1 MGILARLSLKTF
13 TALALSLT
21 PALFAAGSAEAA
33 KGIRHEV
40 PAGKSSVLTVPAPIE
55 RVSVT
60 DPEIAD
66 VLVIS
71 ATELQINGKKL
82 GSTSLIIWDKQKNK
96 TFFDIEVVVDIS
108 ELKDQ
113 IKEVAPGDEII
124 FRMLSPDTLVVSG
137 KVSTEER
144 KTKIHN
150 LLLGFGRDITE
161 MVVYNLQGGTVVE
174 TRDTGGIEEGK
185 GYKFVMLLEIS
196 DPVQVL
202 LQITVAAID
211 RNATKSLGINVF
223 YIGREVAMFSSV
235 GSSAPFNVLKDFVSG
250 SRFGPGTD
258 SESTF
263 QNNPNFGVIHAP
275 SGTAW
280 LLKALAGKGL
290 AKILAEPNLIVKSGS
305 S

>member
-1 MGILARLSLKTF
+1 
-13 TALALSLT
+13 
-21 PALFAAGSAEAA
+21 
-33 KGIRHEV
+33 
-40 PAGKSSVLTVPAPIE
+40 
-55 RVSVT
+55 
-60 DPEIAD
+60 
-66 VLVIS
+66 
-71 ATELQINGKKL
+71 
-82 GSTSLIIWDKQKNK
+82 
-96 TFFDIEVVVDIS
+96 
-108 ELKDQ
+108 
-113 IKEVAPGDEII
+113 
-124 FRMLSPDTLVVSG
+124 MLSPDTLVVSG

-280 LLKALAGKGL
+280 LLKALAGKG
-290 AKILAEPNLIVKSGS
+290 
-305 S
+305 